1 VSSPDGV
8 RRLRVVA
15 PAKINLGLRITG
27 VRADG
32 THELDSVFAPL
43 DFGDEVAIEVAPAA
57 EASVELML
65 EAETPLAVDVPAGH
79 SNLAARAAKRF
90 LERAGLA
97 CAVRIHLTKRIPAA
111 AGLGGGSSDAGA
123 VVRAL
128 AECFPDAL
136 APPAVAE
143 LALGLGADVP
153 FFLEPRP
160 ALVGGIGERI
170 EPLSPLP
177 ALALLLVNPGIAL
190 ATADVYRAYDA
201 LAAGRSG
208 PASATIGA
216 RLESLLRGHSV
227 GPGRRDPWDPA
238 FARALG
244 DLLANDLEAAAVRLC
259 PPVARLRARLR
270 AAGARAV
277 GLSGSGPTLFGVFE
291 DPAAAAEA
299 SARAGFEAPLWA
311 RVATTRES
319 R

>member
-57 EASVELML
+57 EASVELI
-65 EAETPLAVDVPAGH
+65 
-79 SNLAARAAKRF
+79 
-90 LERAGLA
+90 LA

-190 ATADVYRAYDA
+190 ATAEVYRAYDA

-208 PASATIGA
+208 PASARIGA

-227 GPGRRDPWDPA
+227 GPGRRGPWDP
-238 FARALG
+238 
-244 DLLANDLEAAAVRLC
+244 VRLC

>member
-65 EAETPLAVDVPAGH
+65 EAD
-79 SNLAARAAKRF
+79 
-90 LERAGLA
+90 LA

-190 ATADVYRAYDA
+190 ATAEVYRAYDA

-208 PASATIGA
+208 PASARIGA

-227 GPGRRDPWDPA
+227 GPGRRGPWDPA